1 MRKLNSFLFF
11 LTAFALLLIF
21 TTSSATIP
29 REEDKGCF
37 MILAGKNITKDKS
50 VLMAHNNDLTGE
62 EISYLKKHP
71 RIQHDSGEVI
81 KFENGLTIP
90 QELITYE
97 WMVLQTEKGF
107 KEGDA
112 VAVNEYGVAIG
123 GGVSLSKDRNLQV
136 RKADPL
142 KNKGVTGGIRYVAL
156 QRARTA
162 RQCVRILGEFF
173 NYYGISYPNGF
184 AVADENE
191 IWYIE
196 TGGGT
201 HWAAVKIPS
210 DACWIQANSYRIGFI
225 DPDDNDVMA
234 SPGLKEFAK
243 RNKLWN
249 PDNQLFNFA
258 EAFGGRKR
266 KLEKSKF
273 SDSRRIWRAHSLL
286 VPSKEISPER
296 TKFPTFV
303 RPEKKVTIEKLM
315 SILRDEYRGTRFY
328 PYSADTT
335 FITDTTYRTD
345 TIYQADTI
353 AQIDSVTKID
363 TSYQIDSSSRK
374 ERPIASQ
381 NSVHTSIV
389 QIREGFPSAMKS
401 VLWVGLG
408 SPVTTPYIP
417 FYFGIQEIPKPYD
430 EKTINKQKAFHFYNK
445 LSEIYYSYPSAYSM
459 KFPDVFNDF
468 QQKCINEQEILDK
481 QAYRV
486 FRSSRKMTSHFLTV
500 TVDGYCHEALDLVKK
515 NLNE

>member
-1 MRKLNSFLFF
+1 MSKLNSFLFF
-11 LTAFALLLIF
+11 LTGLALTILVTPSL
-21 TTSSATIP
+21 ATMP
-29 REEDKGCF
+29 KEQDKGCF
-37 MILAGKNITKDKS
+37 MILAGKNATKDKS
-50 VLMAHNNDLTGE
+50 VLMAHNNDLTGKE
-62 EISYLKKHP
+62 TSFLKKIP
-71 RIQHDSGEVI
+71 RMEHDSGEVI
-81 KFENGLTIP
+81 KFNNGLTIQ

-107 KEGDA
+107 MEGDA

-123 GGVSLSKDRNLQV
+123 GGVSLAKDRNIKA

-142 KNKGVTGGIRYVAL
+142 KDKGVTGGIRYVAL

-162 RQCVRILGEFF
+162 RQCVRMLGEFF

-196 TGGGT
+196 IGGGT

-225 DPDDNDVMA
+225 NPDGNDVMA

-243 RNKLWN
+243 RNKLWD

-258 EAFGGRKR
+258 DTFGGRKR
-266 KLEKSKF
+266 KLAKRKF

-286 VPSKEISPER
+286 VPSEELSPER
-296 TKFPTFV
+296 KKFPTFI
-303 RPEKKVTIEKLM
+303 RPDKKVTLEKLM
-315 SILRDEYRGTRFY
+315 SILRDEYRGTKFY

-335 FITDTTYRTD
+335 FLTETTYRTD

-353 AQIDSVTKID
+353 AQIDSITKID
-363 TSYQIDSSSRK
+363 TSYQIDSSGRK

-389 QIREGFPSAMKS
+389 QIRGGFPSGLKS
-401 VLWVGLG
+401 VLWAGLG

-417 FYFGIQEIPKPYD
+417 FYFGIEKVPEPYG
-430 EKTINKQKAFHFYNK
+430 EKTPKEKKAFHSYNK
-445 LSEIYYSYPSAYSM
+445 LSEIYYSDPSAYSK
-459 KFPDVFNDF
+459 KFPDTLNNF
-468 QQKCINEQEILDK
+468 QQRCINEQKIVDK
-481 QAYRV
+481 QAYRI

-500 TVDGYCHEALDLVKK
+500 TVDGFCSEALDLVEE
-515 NLNE
+515 NINE

>member
-1 MRKLNSFLFF
+1 MSKLNTFLFL
-11 LTAFALLLIF
+11 LTGFVLLILV
-21 TTSSATIP
+21 TSSYANMP
-29 REEDKGCF
+29 EDQDKGCF
-37 MILAGKNITKDKS
+37 MILAGKNVTEDKS

-62 EISYLKKHP
+62 EISYLKKYP
-71 RIQHDSGEVI
+71 RRQHDSGEVI

-107 KEGDA
+107 REGDA

-123 GGVSLSKDRNLQV
+123 GGVSLAKDRNLQV

-142 KNKGVTGGIRYVAL
+142 KDKGVTGGIRYIAL

-162 RQCVRILGEFF
+162 RQCVQILGEFF

-225 DPDDNDVMA
+225 DPNDNDVMA
-234 SPGLKEFAK
+234 SPGLKEFAR
-243 RNKLWN
+243 RNKLWD

-258 EAFGGRKR
+258 DAFGGRKR
-266 KLEKSKF
+266 KLKKNKF
-273 SDSRRIWRAHSLL
+273 SDSRRIWRAYSLL

-296 TKFPTFV
+296 QKFPTFI
-303 RPEKKVTIEKLM
+303 RPDKKVTLEKLM
-315 SILRDEYRGTRFY
+315 SILRDEYRGTKFY

-335 FITDTTYRTD
+335 ILKDTTYQID
-345 TIYQADTI
+345 TVYQAGTI

-363 TSYQIDSSSRK
+363 TSYQIDSSSRM

-389 QIREGFPSAMKS
+389 QIRGGFPSGLKS
-401 VLWVGLG
+401 ILWAGLG

-417 FYFGIQEIPKPYD
+417 FYFGIEKIPEPYS
-430 EKTINKQKAFHFYNK
+430 EKTPKEKKAFHSYNK
-445 LSEIYYSYPSAYSM
+445 LSEIYYSDPSVYSI
-459 KFPDVFNDF
+459 KFPDTFNNF
-468 QQKCINEQEILDK
+468 QQRCINEQNLVDK
-481 QAYRV
+481 QAYRMY
-486 FRSSRKMTSHFLTV
+486 RSSRKMTSNFLTV
-500 TVDGYCHEALDLVKK
+500 TVDGYCHEALDLVEE
-515 NLNE
+515 NINE